1 MGHENTGLDYPSW
14 KRMRGEPRGYYNGVQ
29 GGDFG
34 KRGGA
39 EQPGDSSG
47 DKGSSRVSHDG

>member
-14 KRMRGEPRGYYNGVQ
+14 KRMRGEPRGHYNGVQ